1 MNQGNATSS
10 NPSKSVASS
19 SSSGITLLTKSTTH
33 NTDNSSSLSFSLQP
47 VRKHPHAG
55 AKDPSGMYWGYVH
68 DPKVLFMSSNKNT
81 TVFTINNKTDTND
94 KITNTSSEQELL
106 CRPTGYG
113 PETQYNN
120 SLWQH
125 YNLGVTTSQV
135 IFDEIIQIHNTT
147 SRSRQDNITIFCAIY
162 TYPKNTAQTEAIR
175 QTWGKRCDGILF
187 ASTETIHDKA
197 TVHLPHYTPR
207 KRNKKKGYT
216 KPKDRTYEPQ
226 GTYKGIWQRIRSMLG
241 YIYDNFLDEYEYY
254 YFSGD
259 DTYVI
264 IENLKYF
271 LSQYEHERQ
280 REEEE
285 DPPAVFYS
293 GSWIHPYWP
302 VRDLTHTHKH
312 DEFFYYMGGGGGYV
326 LNQQTIRVL
335 MEIAFPHGCYKKT
348 FTGSEDVLIGSCLKQ
363 YHRWNTTTS
372 TTTTT
377 NTTMT
382 NTTLESSS
390 SILEEYDYGYD
401 SRDHDGKERFFWH
414 DLVAQSEIRARPMPH
429 EKRLVA
435 LVGQF
440 WRSQQRWREKYD
452 NRMHEATEQLV
463 LQQQQ
468 QQQQQQQSTTNATAE
483 EILTNGTV
491 GIPTRIKKK
500 KMKTNGMK
508 FGPKEFISPYA
519 ISFHKIKPAIKMKR
533 YERLFYRSEKRN
545 PILHQQD
552 CG

>member
-1 MNQGNATSS
+1 
-10 NPSKSVASS
+10 
-19 SSSGITLLTKSTTH
+19 
-33 NTDNSSSLSFSLQP
+33 
-47 VRKHPHAG
+47 
-55 AKDPSGMYWGYVH
+55 
-68 DPKVLFMSSNKNT
+68 
-81 TVFTINNKTDTND
+81 
-94 KITNTSSEQELL
+94 
-106 CRPTGYG
+106 
-113 PETQYNN
+113 
-120 SLWQH
+120 
-125 YNLGVTTSQV
+125 
-135 IFDEIIQIHNTT
+135 
-147 SRSRQDNITIFCAIY
+147 
-162 TYPKNTAQTEAIR
+162 
-175 QTWGKRCDGILF
+175 
-187 ASTETIHDKA
+187 
-197 TVHLPHYTPR
+197 
-207 KRNKKKGYT
+207 
-216 KPKDRTYEPQ
+216 
-226 GTYKGIWQRIRSMLG
+226 MLG
-241 YIYDNFLDEYEYY
+241 YIYDNFIDDYDYY

-264 IENLKYF
+264 MENLKYF
-271 LSQYEHERQ
+271 LSQYEHEKR
-280 REEEE
+280 REEE

-302 VRDLTHTHKH
+302 VRDLTSTHKH
-312 DEFFYYMGGGGGYV
+312 DGYFYYMGGGGGYV
-326 LNQQTIRVL
+326 LNKQTVRVL

-363 YHRWNTTTS
+363 YHRWNTTAT